1 MYCPLLGPLL
11 LPFARSSSSLPT
23 AALRAFF
30 APTNATANLQPS
42 IAATWVHYNTFVK
55 LTTVSVSKL
64 LYMYK
69 LLGDEERREFLEKI
83 TQIATSANQ

>member
-1 MYCPLLGPLL
+1 
-11 LPFARSSSSLPT
+11 
-23 AALRAFF
+23 
-30 APTNATANLQPS
+30 
-42 IAATWVHYNTFVK
+42 
-55 LTTVSVSKL
+55 VSVSKL